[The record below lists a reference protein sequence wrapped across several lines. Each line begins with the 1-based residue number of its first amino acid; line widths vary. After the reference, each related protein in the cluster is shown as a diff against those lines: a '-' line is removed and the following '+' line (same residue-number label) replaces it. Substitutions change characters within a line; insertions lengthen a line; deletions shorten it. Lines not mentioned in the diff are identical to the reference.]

1 MLFHLVE
8 GQTTILSSH
17 PDSLGLATATYHTE
31 PKIIENHFNF
41 NKGFSRKIYL
51 GDTELN
57 RIFFIVV
64 VGVQTVSVSLVVGV
78 VDISISWVVGLIPRW
93 IYFWW
98 VS

>member
-1 MLFHLVE
+1 MPPTSKKLRGHI
-8 GQTTILSSH
+8 G
-17 PDSLGLATATYHTE
+17 LGLSVQCSE
-31 PKIIENHFNF
+31 
-41 NKGFSRKIYL
+41 GFSRKIYL

>member
-1 MLFHLVE
+1 MCYTLNYECMFVFCALVCAFYLLFMCVKL
-8 GQTTILSSH
+8 L
-17 PDSLGLATATYHTE
+17 Y
-31 PKIIENHFNF
+31 
-41 NKGFSRKIYL
+41 KGFSRKIYL

>member
-1 MLFHLVE
+1 MNSMAHKYRFFFLIKNL
-8 GQTTILSSH
+8 
-17 PDSLGLATATYHTE
+17 Y
-31 PKIIENHFNF
+31 
-41 NKGFSRKIYL
+41 KGFSRKIYL

-57 RIFFIVV
+57 RIFFIMV

-78 VDISISWVVGLIPRW
+78 VDISIFWVVGLIPRW

>member
-1 MLFHLVE
+1 MDE
-8 GQTTILSSH
+8 NM
-17 PDSLGLATATYHTE
+17 TE
-31 PKIIENHFNF
+31 IIVGHVLIHNGIITDKSV
-41 NKGFSRKIYL
+41 KGFSRKIYL